1 MYGSRPVDRSRVGE
15 SSNYYKY
22 QELSDPEHQDLT
34 RAELEPGPGGGLTTA
49 DTASQAGQ
57 QLDQAA
63 PGAGHSGRVSGG
75 QAWDR
80 AGACLHCSTLSDT
93 TGLCQVRLTIN
104 YSVTRDTS
112 CDRTSGATST
122 KRN

>member
-22 QELSDPEHQDLT
+22 QELSDPEHQDLAK
-34 RAELEPGPGGGLTTA
+34 AELGPGAGGGLTTA

-57 QLDQAA
+57 QLDQ
-63 PGAGHSGRVSGG
+63 AGHSGRVSGG

-80 AGACLHCSTLSDT
+80 AGACLHCTTLSDT